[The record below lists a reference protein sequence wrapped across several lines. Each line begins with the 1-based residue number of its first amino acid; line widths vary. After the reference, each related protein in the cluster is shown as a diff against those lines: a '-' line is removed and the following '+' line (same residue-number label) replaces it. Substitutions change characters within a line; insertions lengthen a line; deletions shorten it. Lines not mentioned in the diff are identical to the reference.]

1 MVASCTRSHAIVF
14 ESSTSGYVDRST
26 STQILTRAVRDRELL
41 DAGSMVEV
49 EEVNVQRVVQMESR
63 DGGKCKHAVLLW
75 VSSL

>member
-1 MVASCTRSHAIVF
+1 MVVSCTRSRAIVF

-26 STQILTRAVRDRELL
+26 NQILTRAVRDRELL

-63 DGGKCKHAVLLW
+63 DGEKCKHAVLLW
-75 VSSL
+75 VSSM